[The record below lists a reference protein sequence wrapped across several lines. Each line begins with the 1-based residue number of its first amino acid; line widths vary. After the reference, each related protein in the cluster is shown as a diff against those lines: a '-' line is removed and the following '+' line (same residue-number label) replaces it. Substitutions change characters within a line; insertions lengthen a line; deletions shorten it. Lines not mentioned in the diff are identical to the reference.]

1 MNYIITEE
9 ILLLQKRAGIITE
22 VEFIKKTTKLKEAEA
37 LDPEAKE
44 NADQGLDAG
53 LAALKSGINSIKPSP
68 KDKEL
73 KEFEPI
79 SLTVGLVASAPG
91 LIELLG
97 KAINFIS
104 SPFLK
109 DKQKGTVVGNALKH
123 FGEEMEDV
131 YLRTIAS
138 GLKAAFPQT
147 FPMEYEKT
155 NELGKAA
162 KKTYMAI
169 LLTAGVQAG
178 MSAVNAHSTIV
189 AGIEG
194 GMAALKASE
203 AAEIA
208 ATLVKSA

>member
-9 ILLLQKRAGIITE
+9 TLLLQKRAGIITE
-22 VEFIKKTTKLKEAEA
+22 TEFIKKTTKLKEAEA

-53 LAALKSGINSIKPSP
+53 LAALKSGISSIKPSP

-73 KEFEPI
+73 KEFEPV
-79 SLTVGLVASAPG
+79 SLTIGFLVSAPG
-91 LIELLG
+91 LIELAG

-109 DKQKGTVVGNALKH
+109 DGQKGTVVGDALKH
-123 FGEEMEDV
+123 FGEKMEDV
-131 YLRTIAS
+131 YLRTLAS

-162 KKTYMAI
+162 KKLYMAI

-178 MSAVNAHSTIV
+178 MSAAAAHSTIV

-208 ATLVKSA
+208 ATLVKAA